1 MFQLTLPPLL
11 ATCSPINGLLK
22 LYAVIPSSFFIYFPR
37 SFLFCHLNVF
47 IGYLRHQLVV
57 HGCFN
62 SEVAV
67 YSCRSVGAAPLFFI
81 PSVKMQ
87 SRFPRTTLHHTVH
100 ECTASPVLLCSIKP
114 GLAHFCLSGCSLFR
128 LVRSID
134 FKQWDR
140 VSPIYTHLCLAERGK
155 TCSIAGLIKRPASTV
170 HAFRSLKSVVR
181 KFTVVARRLNDYF
194 QLRI

>member
-67 YSCRSVGAAPLFFI
+67 YSCRSVGTAPLFFI

-114 GLAHFCLSGCSLFR
+114 GLAHFLSLRLFIIQVGEKYR
-128 LVRSID
+128 
-134 FKQWDR
+134 
-140 VSPIYTHLCLAERGK
+140 
-155 TCSIAGLIKRPASTV
+155 
-170 HAFRSLKSVVR
+170 
-181 KFTVVARRLNDYF
+181 F
-194 QLRI
+194 QAVGPRITNLYSSMSC